1 MTDTTDNVQVTD
13 NPDSSRFELHV
24 AGQLAGH
31 AEYQLGPGRM
41 LLTHTE
47 VDPAL
52 QGKGLAA
59 RLARGALDS
68 ARDSGR
74 QVAPLCSYVADYI
87 HKHPE
92 YADVVEH
99 Q

>member
-1 MTDTTDNVQVTD
+1 MTDITDNVQVTD
-13 NPDSSRFELHV
+13 NPGASRFELHV

-31 AEYQLGPGRM
+31 AEYHLRPGRM

-52 QGKGLAA
+52 QGRGLAGT
-59 RLARGALDS
+59 LARQALDS

-74 QVAPLCSYVADYI
+74 QVAPLCSYIADYI
-87 HKHPE
+87 DKHPE
-92 YADVVEH
+92 YADLVERP
-99 Q
+99 